1 MRVLSKRIHP
11 FYRDVF
17 FSSYLTSIVLTMA
30 EDITD
35 YETASSV
42 RFVFGLIGTVFSLTD
57 SIASAL
63 TPIIIGLVIAATGYT
78 NVYQMLLSH

>member
-35 YETASSV
+35 YETARSV

-63 TPIIIGLVIAATGYT
+63 APIIIGLVIAATGYT
-78 NVYQMLLSH
+78 NVYQMLLNH